1 MALTASTAMCST
13 KYDFDP
19 ELPKERRRRVLTI
32 VPVHWAAEWL
42 RPVTP
47 DYKLVGPVLSE
58 PGKPLPAYLE
68 VSHPCSSPSGCT
80 SVTDIQADATAS

>member
-1 MALTASTAMCST
+1 MIDTALRSS
-13 KYDFDP
+13 KYNFDP
-19 ELPKERRRRVLTI
+19 ELPKERKRRVMTI

-68 VSHPCSSPSGCT
+68 VRCR
-80 SVTDIQADATAS
+80 AAAL